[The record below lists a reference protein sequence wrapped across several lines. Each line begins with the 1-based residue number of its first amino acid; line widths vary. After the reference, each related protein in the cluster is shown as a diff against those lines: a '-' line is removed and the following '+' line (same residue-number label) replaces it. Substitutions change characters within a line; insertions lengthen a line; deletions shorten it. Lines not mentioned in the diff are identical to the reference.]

1 MFFSMARCLLLNSP
15 PSNDPKWDESA
26 MTHLKNIIVDL
37 LVTGLIIYTVVQDA
51 AWGRVAI
58 WIYTPLMLL
67 LKIGALTVGKKLTG
81 QVKSSD
87 TPALWLHGLY
97 GVNVAALLWGQWWIM
112 AALWMGVWGLSA
124 VYDWRQR
131 ERAAVARS

>member
-1 MFFSMARCLLLNSP
+1 
-15 PSNDPKWDESA
+15 

-67 LKIGALTVGKKLTG
+67 LKIGALTVGKQLTG